1 MDGHR
6 QAALA
11 LHGLPEPD
19 RAWVLGQL
27 NEAERTQVAHLLTEL
42 RDLGIPRE
50 PIAIPVPMTA
60 RDRVRAAKPAR
71 IRELLRKEPVDFVAA
86 VLAIEAWPWRAAYL
100 ARLPRARRAAVESRI
115 RAREQQ
121 PAADRLR
128 EALMDQIGVRLL
140 FTPKSNLTPFS
151 WLRARWTRR

>member
-19 RAWVLGQL
+19 RAWVLGEL
-27 NEAERTQVAHLLTEL
+27 SEAERTRVAHLLTEL

-50 PIAIPVPMTA
+50 PIAIPVPEPAPEISCPGTA
-60 RDRVRAAKPAR
+60 HDQVKAAKPAR
-71 IRELLRKEPVDFVAA
+71 MRELLRKEPLDFVAA

-100 ARLPRARRAAVESRI
+100 ARLPRARRAALEARI
-115 RAREQQ
+115 RTREQQ
-121 PAADRLR
+121 PAAGRLR
-128 EALMDQIGVRLL
+128 
-140 FTPKSNLTPFS
+140 
-151 WLRARWTRR
+151 